1 MRLERN
7 SFECDVIATYLFQF
21 HKGAIRTLLSNLSE
35 NVTLNFNS
43 IKVRLEQSI
52 ADHSFEGYSRFQFHK
67 GAIRTFGAVIQSRKN
82 DKFQFHKGAIRTELS
97 CSLQHHNGD
106 FNSIKVR
113 LEPGTREDTTAAMPI
128 SIP

>member
-67 GAIRTFGAVIQSRKN
+67 GAIRTDVISGVKTANQY
-82 DKFQFHKGAIRTELS
+82 
-97 CSLQHHNGD
+97 

-113 LEPGTREDTTAAMPI
+113 LELRIGATLRSDSEI